1 VSEDVPV
8 DFDQIVAEHR
18 RGLYAH
24 CYRMLG
30 SVQDAE
36 DAVQEAMLAAW
47 RGLDGFQGRSSLRT
61 WLYRITTHVCLRM
74 SERRRPRVLTP
85 DLVPSRHD
93 TADLGVPL
101 SGPVFLEPLVEE
113 AAEEFYLRRED
124 VELAFIAALQYLPAN
139 QRAVL
144 LLRDVLEFSAADV
157 AELLDTTTAAVN
169 SALQRARKS
178 VRDRVARPTQQE
190 ELAALGDDGVRELVG
205 AYMTAWERAD
215 VPALVDLLAD
225 DARFTM
231 PPLPAWFDG
240 RADVARFLAERLFAS
255 AWRLVPI
262 TANGQPA
269 FACYQRTDPGG
280 PFRLAAVNVLTVR
293 NGLISEITG
302 FIDPALHRFLRFLPE
317 RR

>member
-1 VSEDVPV
+1 MTV
-8 DFDQIVAEHR
+8 DFEQIVARHR
-18 RGLYAH
+18 RELYAH

-36 DAVQEAMLAAW
+36 DAVQEALLAAW

-61 WLYRITTHVCLRM
+61 WLYRITTHVCLRLA
-74 SERRRPRVLTP
+74 EQRRPRVLTP
-85 DLVPSRHD
+85 DLVPPRHD
-93 TADLGVPL
+93 TADLGVPIP
-101 SGPVFLEPLVEE
+101 GPVFLEPLVEE
-113 AAEEFYLRRED
+113 PADERYLRRAD

-144 LLRDVLEFSAADV
+144 LLRDVLEFSAAEV
-157 AELLDTTTAAVN
+157 AELLDTTPAAIN

-178 VRDRVARPTQQE
+178 VDDRVAGPSQQE
-190 ELAALGDDGVRELVG
+190 EIAALGDDGLRELVG
-205 AYMTAWERAD
+205 SYVRAWERAD
-215 VPALVDLLAD
+215 VPALVGLLAE

-240 RADVARFLAERLFAS
+240 RADIARFLTDRLFAS
-255 AWRLVPI
+255 AWRLVPA

-269 FACYQRTDPGG
+269 FACYQRTAADG

-293 NGLISEITG
+293 DGLIAGITG
-302 FIDPALHRFLRFLPE
+302 FIDPALHRFLEFLPDH
-317 RR
+317 R